1 MNTTLTRQEKIDLLH
16 RDFLGRNGSNFTS
29 HRTTGRLG
37 WESGLSEG
45 EAYSSVLVRPK
56 DSADLHKMAY
66 RHACSMVAAMGCPF
80 RVNVRVA
87 PGDGSYTDGK
97 TIVVASDVFD
107 DKDLSAGQKMDVFT
121 GLAVHETSHVLYSD
135 LSGWTR
141 SRIIHTIDNII
152 EDERIEMLTGQERPG
167 LANFLSATKYYYF
180 GRHEKRMGER
190 EKQNRATR
198 LVNAILAMIRYPSAL
213 REEDIEEFANA
224 LTEVRGILTPYPATA
239 IDVHDAAR
247 KIYDIVKQFMDKKS
261 EEDDS
266 EKQSKK
272 KSSAGPSSPSDADG
286 DDGQG
291 GEGSEDGKESG
302 DDEEESESGSGSSG
316 EEKKPSGKGGGE
328 DEENDEESE
337 GSGKDSEDDSED
349 EEGSE
354 EDGESSGSD
363 TEDGESEDGNG
374 ESDDDSSEDGDD
386 DDAVEDDCEDEDI
399 SEEDDESSGLDTED
413 GEDTDEDENEDSG
426 EDGDDRY
433 VPTDEEMEDMLKA
446 LIDSLNRDVAEEP
459 CDGVSDGENLSP
471 DRMSEEVKKDRGR
484 LAKVLA
490 GEMEIGENDS
500 NIYFAEDNAPAY
512 KESLNRVRKYIPA
525 MAQALRRNGQ
535 DRQSSLRGLR
545 EGRLDTNK
553 LAEAVQGVEN
563 IYRRDTVSRAGRLTV
578 CILVDESGSMYREKI
593 KSARDTAVLLREAL
607 ATVPNV
613 DLYIYGH
620 TTDYSSSGGNGVRL
634 DVFQEGSRSGKAK
647 FALGSLCAMNG
658 NVDSK
663 AIRECV
669 ARVRA
674 RTQDGCLFFVISDG
688 APCEDPSNV
697 RRAVEDISR
706 NGFTVVSV
714 GIDFVRSVGEMYS
727 NHISLTDMSRLAPE
741 LGKVV
746 KKAIMDNSKRK

>member
-261 EEDDS
+261 EENDS

-272 KSSAGPSSPSDADG
+272 KSSAGSSSPSDAEG

-291 GEGSEDGKESG
+291 GEDSEDGEESG

-316 EEKKPSGKGGGE
+316 EEKKSSKKGGGE
-328 DEENDEESE
+328 DEDDNEESE
-337 GSGKDSEDDSED
+337 GSGKDSEDGSED

-374 ESDDDSSEDGDD
+374 ESDDDTSEDRDD
-386 DDAVEDDCEDEDI
+386 DDAIEDDGCLED
-399 SEEDDESSGLDTED
+399 GD
-413 GEDTDEDENEDSG
+413 GEDAIEDDGCLDDEGGEDENEDSG

-471 DRMSEEVKKDRGR
+471 DRMSGEVKKDRGR

-663 AIRECV
+663 AIRECA

>member
-1 MNTTLTRQEKIDLLH
+1 MNTTLTRQEKVDLLH
-16 RDFLGRNGSNFTS
+16 RDFLERNGSNFTS

-107 DKDLSAGQKMDVFT
+107 DKGLSAGQKMDVFT

-224 LTEVRGILTPYPATA
+224 LTEVRDILTPYPATA
-239 IDVHDAAR
+239 VDVHDAAR

-266 EKQSKK
+266 EKRSKK
-272 KSSAGPSSPSDADG
+272 KSSAGSSSPSDAGDG
-286 DDGQG
+286 DGQG
-291 GEGSEDGKESG
+291 DEGSEDEEEGG
-302 DDEEESESGSGSSG
+302 DDEGGNESGSGSSE
-316 EEKKPSGKGGGE
+316 EEKKSSGKGGGE

-337 GSGKDSEDDSED
+337 GSGKDSEDGSED
-349 EEGSE
+349 EDGSE
-354 EDGESSGSD
+354 EEGESSGPD
-363 TEDGESEDGNG
+363 TEDGEDEDG
-374 ESDDDSSEDGDD
+374 ESESGDGSSEDGDD
-386 DDAVEDDCEDEDI
+386 DDDIEDDGFL
-399 SEEDDESSGLDTED
+399 DDEN
-413 GEDTDEDENEDSG
+413 GEDTDGEDDDEDSG

-446 LIDSLNRDVAEEP
+446 LIDSLDKDVAEEP

-500 NIYFAEDNAPAY
+500 NVYFAKDNTPAY
-512 KESLNRVRKYIPA
+512 KESLNRVRRYIPA

-578 CILVDESGSMYREKI
+578 CILVDESGSMYGEKI

-620 TTDYSSSGGNGVRL
+620 TTDYSGGGNGVRL
-634 DVFQEGSRSGKAK
+634 DVFQEGSRSGKEK
-647 FALGSLCAMNG
+647 FALGSLCDMNG

-663 AIRECV
+663 AIRECA

-688 APCEDPSNV
+688 DPCEDPSNV
-697 RRAVEDISR
+697 KKAVEDISR

-746 KKAIMDNSKRK
+746 KKAIMDNSKR